1 VTCAIFQHVDLRHC
15 TLQQELP
22 TGEDP
27 PKLTDGGG
35 EEAVGARGHA
45 SPLSDLTTEGTA
57 SGTADESA
65 AAVSADHL
73 ASCSSPSDA
82 EDQEQQQQFLECIR
96 DEDATEV

>member
-1 VTCAIFQHVDLRHC
+1 
-15 TLQQELP
+15 
-22 TGEDP
+22 
-27 PKLTDGGG
+27 
-35 EEAVGARGHA
+35 
-45 SPLSDLTTEGTA
+45 LSDLTTEGTA